1 MCVRKKSTSHEKMD
15 ETESS
20 SSDIAGHSIHMALRE
35 GHILKSVLDCTQV
48 AFAELIFKVTN
59 TGFYMSADNR
69 TAEKKETLLCNLT
82 LPRRNFE
89 AWAIPPEVD
98 QDDEAEILIPVD
110 AGNLRSLTNGILKK
124 DMLII
129 WVDPDDVGTLK
140 LEVQNVD
147 KKRSCSGKVKLIDI
161 SKLSEHVKKPVLPFE
176 YDMNRPNATV
186 SAKEF
191 QKACKAG
198 TQLKAETIRVI
209 GYETCVMFEVGNME
223 VTRTFPFGVPK
234 KDQKKVYEGEFD
246 VKRNIAAVAKCC
258 TMTTDV
264 RIYCSGRNPML
275 IAMNAGESGTFDI
288 YLVPNHK

>member
-1 MCVRKKSTSHEKMD
+1 MD
-15 ETESS
+15 AKSS
-20 SSDIAGHSIHMALRE
+20 SGDIANHSIHMALRE

-48 AFAELIFKVTN
+48 AFGELIFKVTN

-69 TAEKKETLLCNLT
+69 TTDKKETLLCILT
-82 LPRRNFE
+82 LPRMNFE
-89 AWAIPPEVD
+89 AWAIPQEVD
-98 QDDEAEILIPVD
+98 QDDDAEILIPVD

-147 KKRSCSGKVKLIDI
+147 KKRSCSGKVKLIDL
-161 SKLSEHVKKPVLPFE
+161 SKLSEHVKKPVLPFK

-198 TQLKAETIRVI
+198 TQLKAETIKVT
-209 GYETCVMFEVGNME
+209 GYETCVVFEVGNLE
-223 VTRTFPFGVPK
+223 VTRSFPFGVQR
-234 KDQKKVYEGEFD
+234 DGQKVIYEGEFD

-288 YLVPNHK
+288 YLVPNHKG